1 MGNILRITLV
11 CATLAFG
18 GCATAQVSD
27 AFASHFAMPWHDLL
41 FRTAFALLLSDAFA
55 SHFDSARQDRSH
67 GKCMSENAMFN
78 NRQLMVAP
86 NAVESAWAY
95 CAKQS
100 DVWYPGRADTRTTS
114 IGWQGR

>member
-18 GCATAQVSD
+18 GCATAPV
-27 AFASHFAMPWHDLL
+27 
-41 FRTAFALLLSDAFA
+41 SDAFA